1 MLANKGFSNKICLG
15 INYLFYSVTC
25 KSIYTF
31 YVMRFRFLKFYFWLI
46 LCLGDCYGTIHCL
59 VSEQTYKCSRG
70 SNNDP
75 PLTHKLSICRA
86 TRKDWEKY
94 MKNINV
100 VIQSWAS
107 RALVWYVESIKA
119 FSNEIKCRTIYA
131 TPATTST
138 VINHKNAPQRGQTA
152 WDWLQRSK
160 KTARLDSISAEEKHP
175 GMLWSSKL
183 PGLTS
188 Y

>member
-1 MLANKGFSNKICLG
+1 MQIHLSLLWNAFL
-15 INYLFYSVTC
+15 LFKV
-25 KSIYTF
+25 
-31 YVMRFRFLKFYFWLI
+31 LI
-46 LCLGDCYGTIHCL
+46 LVDIVSRGCYGTIHCL

-100 VIQSWAS
+100 IQSWAS
-107 RALVWYVESIKA
+107 RALVWFVESIKA

-138 VINHKNAPQRGQTA
+138 VINHKNAPQRRQTA

-160 KTARLDSISAEEKHP
+160 KTSTIRFNISRGKTP
-175 GMLWSSKL
+175 GHVVE
-183 PGLTS
+183 
-188 Y
+188 